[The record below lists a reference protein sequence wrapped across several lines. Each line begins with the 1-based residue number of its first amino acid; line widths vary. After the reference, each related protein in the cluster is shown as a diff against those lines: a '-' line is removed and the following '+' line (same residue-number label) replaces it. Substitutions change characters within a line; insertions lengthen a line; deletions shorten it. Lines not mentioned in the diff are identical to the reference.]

1 MSSITDGIDDSL
13 STLAQAQ
20 LLQDRASEDG
30 FDFPNTFGVIN
41 KLHDEIK
48 EFMAA
53 ETLEEKQDELGDIF
67 FVLVNICRWFNI
79 NAEEAVQ
86 DANRK
91 FEARY
96 SVMERIAGEQGKQLM
111 DFDFAGL
118 SNLWRLSK
126 KELEKRKV

>member
-1 MSSITDGIDDSL
+1 
-13 STLAQAQ
+13 
-20 LLQDRASEDG
+20 
-30 FDFPNTFGVIN
+30 
-41 KLHDEIK
+41 
-48 EFMAA
+48 MAA

-67 FVLVNICRWFNI
+67 FVLVNICRWLNI

-126 KELEKRKV
+126 KELEQRKV